1 MKIKDMPRVVALN
14 NEMEALRNMQKLIAD
29 TASNN
34 LAVGL
39 RTTFVCSLG
48 KNERQEST
56 SKRLI
61 ELFDKALY
69 TRLNEIEKE
78 IEIL

>member
-14 NEMEALRNMQKLIAD
+14 DEMEAISNMQKLIAD
-29 TASNN
+29 TAGNN
-34 LAVGL
+34 LAVGI

-56 SKRLI
+56 SKRFI
-61 ELFDKALY
+61 ELFNEAINI
-69 TRLNEIEKE
+69 RLGEIEKE
-78 IEIL
+78 IELL